1 MDPYP
6 STNATIL
13 LLDSESVMRAALR
26 DALESAGYLVVT
38 ASDLGDA
45 VDRLNEI
52 DPDFLLVR
60 SYINSMPG
68 QMAAEYLRSKHPG
81 LRVLMIG
88 AFLDDQRVTDQNTI
102 ENFHTFPKPFSRG
115 ELLEKVSEVLN
126 SNPRGSNRGR

>member
-52 DPDFLLVR
+52 SPAFLLVR

-68 QMAAEYLRSKHPG
+68 QMAADYLRSKHPG

-102 ENFHTFPKPFSRG
+102 ENFHTFPKPFSRS
-115 ELLEKVSEVLN
+115 ELLAKVTEVLN
-126 SNPRGSNRGR
+126 SNPLGPNLGR